1 MLFFLLFNWMLYFLC
16 LCIIVD
22 YLKIVFEEYK
32 EKIDMYVE
40 LNNVM
45 KYGINEF
52 GEKNIII
59 VIGDVG
65 IGKISFV
72 FELMFWM

>member
-1 MLFFLLFNWMLYFLC
+1 MYVF
-16 LCIIVD
+16 IILD

-40 LNNVM
+40 LSSVI
-45 KYGINEF
+45 KYGINNFE
-52 GEKNIII
+52 EKNIII
-59 VIGDVG
+59 IIGDVG

-72 FELMFWM
+72 FVLMFWM

>member
-1 MLFFLLFNWMLYFLC
+1 
-16 LCIIVD
+16 
-22 YLKIVFEEYK
+22 
-32 EKIDMYVE
+32 MYVD
-40 LNNVM
+40 LNSVM

>member
-1 MLFFLLFNWMLYFLC
+1 MYV
-16 LCIIVD
+16 CIILD

-40 LNNVM
+40 LSSVI
-45 KYGINEF
+45 KYGINNFE
-52 GEKNIII
+52 EKNIII
-59 VIGDVG
+59 IIGDVG

-72 FELMFWM
+72 FVLMFWM

>member
-1 MLFFLLFNWMLYFLC
+1 MYV
-16 LCIIVD
+16 CIILD

-40 LNNVM
+40 LSRVI
-45 KYGINEF
+45 KYGINNFE
-52 GEKNIII
+52 EKNIII
-59 VIGDVG
+59 IIGDVG

-72 FELMFWM
+72 FVLMFWM

>member
-1 MLFFLLFNWMLYFLC
+1 MDVIFLC

-22 YLKIVFEEYK
+22 YLKSVFEEYK